1 MLSIILNKRKISRRF
16 QQTSEFHIPSRVT
29 DPEAS
34 WLDTT
39 DSGGADDE
47 DTLLAGLPE
56 DLTRVALRD
65 TLSNQSER
73 LDLGELEA
81 LKRAR
86 VHTTRAGEVDDNI
99 NIGVLGDSLLE
110 GRVDREEGL
119 LGSPVELLDVVS
131 TEGVD
136 HRGDGGGLATAGV
149 VEVEHSLDGTG
160 LETVHEGAGGSI
172 ERPVCR
178 ARGSRALGVEVDKD
192 VGGLGALSIG
202 VDRANSV
209 GRLAGGSYLRGRG
222 VNLDRFEAVDSSI
235 ARLGLADINA
245 EGEWHDLG
253 DVCVG
258 AEDTDGDTQ
267 ALSEQ
272 AHGLETLLVVGTS
285 TTHEDLDLVVDELAL
300 ELFKSADD
308 ALEGGSNIGE
318 VGNASS
324 NDEDL
329 ALGVRSA
336 ASDQVDY
343 LQKRNEIW
351 FPPRYLRDS
360 LIVLAYS

>member
-1 MLSIILNKRKISRRF
+1 M
-16 QQTSEFHIPSRVT
+16 HIPSRVT

-34 WLDTT
+34 RLDTT
-39 DSGGADDE
+39 DGGRADDE

-56 DLTRVALRD
+56 DLAGMALRD
-65 TLSNQSER
+65 TLSDQSKS

-86 VHTTRAGEVDDNI
+86 VHTARAGEVDNNI

-110 GRVDREEGL
+110 GRVDGKEGHL
-119 LGSPVELLDVVS
+119 SSPVELLDVVS

-136 HRGDGGGLATAGV
+136 HGGDGGSLTTAGV

-172 ERPVCR
+172 KRPVRR
-178 ARGSRALGVEVDKD
+178 ARGSRALSVEVDKD

-202 VDRANSV
+202 VNGPNSI
-209 GRLAGGSYLRGRG
+209 GGLTSGSDLRGRS
-222 VNLDRFEAVDSSI
+222 VNLDRFQAVDSSI

-245 EGEWHDLG
+245 EGEGDDLG

-258 AEDTDGDTQ
+258 AEDTDGDAQ

-272 AHGLETLLVVGTS
+272 AHGLETLLVVGAYA
-285 TTHEDLDLVVDELAL
+285 THEDLDLVVDELAL
-300 ELFKSADD
+300 ELLEGADD
-308 ALEGGSNIGE
+308 TLEGGCNIGE

-324 NDEDL
+324 NDENL

-336 ASDQVDY
+336 ASNQVNY
-343 LQKRNEIW
+343 LQKRNEVLP
-351 FPPRYLRDS
+351 PPRYMRDS